1 MSKNNS
7 SFHNGAFAKGGLND
21 LLSQSAS
28 AKEYFM
34 SLPDYIQGM
43 IQQRTGNIQS
53 EDELHRYAENLLAGD
68 K

>member
-1 MSKNNS
+1 MPKNN
-7 SFHNGAFAKGGLND
+7 SFHNGTFAQGGLND
-21 LLSQSAS
+21 LLSKSAS

-34 SLPDYIQGM
+34 SLPDYVQGM
-43 IQQRTGNIQS
+43 IQQRSGHVQS